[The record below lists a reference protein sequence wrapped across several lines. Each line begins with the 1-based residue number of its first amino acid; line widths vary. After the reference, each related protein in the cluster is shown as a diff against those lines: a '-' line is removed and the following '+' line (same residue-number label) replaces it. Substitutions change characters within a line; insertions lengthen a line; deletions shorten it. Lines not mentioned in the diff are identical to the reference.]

1 MEGFCVEHAWSWNET
16 KLIIMTSGISLGEFV
31 LIARVVFSF
40 PLSGP
45 ASHHQFSIEENETS
59 YSGKVHHHH
68 RRHTHSQDT
77 LCHTHTKNSEYS
89 QPEEELSKQC
99 LSANPWHTS
108 RLRHWCPF
116 HVRRCMLISSS
127 KSHTQI
133 LHRGKDGFTTV
144 NVLENVFRCLFQTS
158 MRLQSRELDKWGRYL

>member
-127 KSHTQI
+127 KSHTQHTSPRKGRI
-133 LHRGKDGFTTV
+133 HHSECVRKCV
-144 NVLENVFRCLFQTS
+144 PVFIPHKYEASVTWVR
-158 MRLQSRELDKWGRYL
+158 